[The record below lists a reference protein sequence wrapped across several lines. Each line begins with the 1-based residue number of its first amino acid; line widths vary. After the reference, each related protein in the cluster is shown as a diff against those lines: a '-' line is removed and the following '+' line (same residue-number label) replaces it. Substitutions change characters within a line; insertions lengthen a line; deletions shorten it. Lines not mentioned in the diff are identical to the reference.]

1 MATSIE
7 IICPSIESLTSI
19 EKDIPCPVPGCSK
32 ILCNKPSLRMHVIKT
47 HKIADT
53 DEENRCFD
61 KSCHQKTKAIK
72 HFYCPVEGCS
82 RGPGKRKPFPRLGQ
96 VKQFS
101 MRTKKLSSLDST
113 FRDTGIPL
121 QGHRYPSTGTQ
132 VSLYRDT
139 GIPLQGHRYPSTG
152 IQVSLYRDTGIPLQG
167 HRYPSTGTQ
176 VSLYRDTGIPLQ
188 GHRYPSTGTQVSLYR
203 DTGIPLQG
211 HRYPST
217 GTQHYMTIHA
227 DKKFTCTK
235 CSRSFGMKDACER
248 HEAKCGQ
255 IFHCTC
261 TCPFS
266 TREAMLMHAQRN
278 QHDLPEN
285 DPLRVK
291 RENARRAAEAAVNML
306 KTHPGEKLKN
316 KKRKAGNNTE
326 QDANKKY
333 FTILPKPVVLHSSGV
348 LSPEL
353 CTQNTVFVEPVVKS
367 IARDSQTQ
375 TDFPSVFKRKQRKP
389 RLKSTSSQTDYPKDS
404 NSFDMQTQVV
414 TNIANL
420 AQSSVGTQVNNS
432 ATSNV
437 STMLDFACGTEPQF
451 FELCTA
457 NSQASIG
464 TQLDGNTFM
473 TSSEFEK
480 AIASFNNS
488 SFLLSSQTQTHLK
501 SADLPDTNSRF
512 LSSSQTQ
519 THMIEQVPCED
530 NAAQTLISVLDFDP
544 GYSTDCGTQTQ
555 RIIDEILEQTSDVEL
570 TESQTQTWLTGWLTE
585 GANDVQSSTNYSE
598 RNSLDDFVDIHTQT
612 PMMEPGFP
620 GSSYD
625 VSLSSAE
632 TQTLPELFGDHPW
645 GALSINTQTQMT
657 QTGFLDGIGDSGL
670 LTDTHTQTLFRDSA
684 VLPLCTVQTQT

>member
-96 VKQFS
+96 VKQGTEQS
-101 MRTKKLSSLDST
+101 MNTSKMQR
-113 FRDTGIPL
+113 
-121 QGHRYPSTGTQ
+121 
-132 VSLYRDT
+132 
-139 GIPLQGHRYPSTG
+139 
-152 IQVSLYRDTGIPLQG
+152 
-167 HRYPSTGTQ
+167 
-176 VSLYRDTGIPLQ
+176 
-188 GHRYPSTGTQVSLYR
+188 
-203 DTGIPLQG
+203 
-211 HRYPST
+211 
-217 GTQHYMTIHA
+217 HYMTIHA

-291 RENARRAAEAAVNML
+291 RENARAAEAAVNML